1 MVKVYSIPDC
11 PWCHKVKKYLKA
23 KGVDYE
29 DIDVEAD
36 DAARDELY
44 KISGDLT
51 VPVTTVDGKNY
62 VLSFDKEKLDA
73 LIGIK

>member
-11 PWCHKVKKYLKA
+11 PWCHKVKKYLQA
-23 KGVDYE
+23 RGVEYQE
-29 DIDVEAD
+29 FNVEED

-51 VPVTTVDGKNY
+51 VPVTTMDGINY
-62 VLSFDKEKLDA
+62 VLSFDKAKLDA
-73 LIGIK
+73 LLGLA

>member
-1 MVKVYSIPDC
+1 MVKVYSIQEC
-11 PWCHKVKKYLKA
+11 PWCHKVKKYLQS
-23 KGVDYE
+23 KGVEYQE
-29 DIDVEAD
+29 FDVEVD

-51 VPVTTVDGKNY
+51 VPVTTVDGKDY

-73 LIGIK
+73 MLGL